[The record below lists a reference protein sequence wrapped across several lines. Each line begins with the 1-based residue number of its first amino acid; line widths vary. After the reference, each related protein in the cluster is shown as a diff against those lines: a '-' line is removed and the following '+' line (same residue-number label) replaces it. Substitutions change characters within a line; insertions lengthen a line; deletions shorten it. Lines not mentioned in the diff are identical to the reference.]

1 MSYVVESGASSS
13 RRARRRRA
21 LITLAVVAL
30 MLFFAFWYAYS
41 YYRTSG
47 GPRATPVTSC
57 TTTATAPAPGK
68 ITVNVYNATERSGL
82 AARTATEVRKRGF
95 KVSTVSND
103 PLARQVVGTAE
114 VRYGKTG
121 APAGKLVIAL
131 VKGAKG
137 VQDARVDGSV
147 DLVLGEKFTALAA
160 APKPTAKAASK
171 PATSK
176 PAASK
181 PATSKPAATTAGA
194 KPGAT
199 MPAGTTAT
207 PSASGC

>member
-1 MSYVVESGASSS
+1 VSYVVESGASSS

-41 YYRTSG
+41 YYRSSG
-47 GPRATPVTSC
+47 EPRATPVTSC

-147 DLVLGEKFTALAA
+147 DLVLGDKFTALVA
-160 APKPTAKAASK
+160 APKPAAK
-171 PATSK
+171 PAASK

-181 PATSKPAATTAGA
+181 PATSKPAATTSGA
-194 KPGAT
+194 KPSAT
-199 MPAGTTAT
+199 KPTA
-207 PSASGC
+207 SATSTSGC